1 MKAVR
6 SFTVRPHL
14 PERLAALDTLAA
26 NLRWSWHRPTRAVF
40 EEIDPAAWS
49 RTGHDPRALL
59 ASVPVARLEELA
71 ADPVFCARLD
81 AADADLAAYL
91 ARPPRHEMGLD
102 PDEVI
107 AYFSPEFGIAEA
119 VQQYSGGLGILA
131 GDHLKSCSDLGVP
144 LVGVGLFYR
153 HGYFRQSVS
162 VDGWQEERFP
172 DLDPYAM
179 SMSLCEGVRVTIEL
193 GDEHVVAQAWEM
205 AVGRT
210 RLLLL
215 DTDVADNPDHLR
227 IITDRL
233 YGGDIEHRLRQ
244 EIVLGIGGVR
254 LLDALGI
261 RAQVFHTN
269 EGHAGFLGFE
279 RIRKLMV
286 EAGLSGGA
294 ALQAARAGSVFTT
307 HTPVP
312 AGIDRF
318 PRELIEK
325 YFGGFAQQLGLTTD
339 DLMVVGHRPTDPP
352 EEKFN
357 MAVMGMRLAQRRNG
371 VAALHG
377 EVSREMFG
385 DLWPGVPVDE
395 VPITSV
401 TNGVHAPTWVSAPM
415 AGLYQQVIGPDW
427 DLREDWS
434 AITDADDR
442 ELWNAH
448 RQGTHLLVEAARA
461 RLRAAAVARDL
472 SATQL
477 SWTDTALDPDILT
490 ICFARRFATY
500 KRATLLLSQED
511 RLRKLLLDEERP
523 VQFLFAGKAHPA
535 DDGGKE
541 LIRQILSFSLDPEVR
556 HRFCFLEDYDMSIA
570 RELLHGADVWL
581 NTPLRPQEACGTSGM
596 KATMNG
602 ALNCSVLDG
611 WWAECFDPELGW
623 AIASAETLDDPLRR
637 DELEANS
644 LFDLLEHQIIPRYYD
659 RDGDLP
665 RGWIATMKRSIAQI
679 GPFVSSNRMVRDYV
693 DQLYRPAA
701 EDSRRLR
708 ADGYAG
714 ARALAS
720 WRQHVIDHWHE
731 VHVDDVHVDEGIAD
745 LFTSREVVATVA
757 LGHLSPTDV
766 EVQLVSGIVGQT
778 GELESRSTV
787 PMSPIGDPVDGHHR
801 YRGELTLD
809 TAGRRGITVRVVPR
823 HELLTD
829 PLELGC
835 VAWAG

>member
-14 PERLAALDTLAA
+14 PDALAPLDALAA
-26 NLRWSWHRPTRAVF
+26 NLRWSWHRPTRQVF
-40 EEIDPAAWS
+40 EAIDPQAWA

-59 ASVPVARLEELA
+59 ASVPVMRLEELA
-71 ADPVFCARLD
+71 ADGDFCARV
-81 AADADLAAYL
+81 AAAGRDLEEYL
-91 ARPPRHEMGLD
+91 SRPLRSDLGLG
-102 PDEVI
+102 PGEVI

-119 VQQYSGGLGILA
+119 VQQYSGGLGVLA

-179 SMSLCEGVRVTIEL
+179 AMTPCDGVRVSIEL
-193 GDEHVVAQAWEM
+193 ADEVVVAQAWEVS
-205 AVGRT
+205 VGRT
-210 RLLLL
+210 RLFLL
-215 DTDVADNPDHLR
+215 DTDVAENPDHLR

-254 LLDALGI
+254 LLEALGI
-261 RAQVFHTN
+261 HAQVFHTN

-279 RIRKLMV
+279 RIRRLMV
-286 EAGLSGGA
+286 DEGLSGGA
-294 ALQAARAGSVFTT
+294 ALQATRAGCVFTT

-318 PRELIEK
+318 PRELIDK
-325 YFGGFAQQLGLTTD
+325 YFGGFARQLGLTTD
-339 DLMVVGHRPTDPP
+339 DLMVVGHRPNDPP
-352 EEKFN
+352 DERFN

-371 VAALHG
+371 VARLHG
-377 EVSREMFG
+377 EVSRQMFG

-395 VPITSV
+395 VPIGSV

-415 AGLYQQVIGPDW
+415 AALFTRVVGEDW

-434 AITDADDR
+434 PMAEVDDG
-442 ELWNAH
+442 ELWAAH
-448 RQGTHLLVEAARA
+448 REGARALVQSARA

-477 SWTDTALDPDILT
+477 TWTDSALDPEVLT

-511 RLRKLLLDEERP
+511 RLRKLLLDPERP
-523 VQFLFAGKAHPA
+523 VQFIFAGKAHPA

-570 RELLHGADVWL
+570 RDMLHGADVWL

-611 WWAECFDPELGW
+611 WWAECFNPEVGW
-623 AIASAETLDDPLRR
+623 AIASAESVEDPVRR

-644 LFDLLEHQIIPRYYD
+644 LFDLLEHQIVPRFYQ
-659 RDGDLP
+659 REDGLP
-665 RGWIATMKRSIAQI
+665 REWIATMKRSIVQL
-679 GPFVSSNRMVRDYV
+679 GPFVNSNRMVREYV
-693 DQLYRPAA
+693 EQLYRPAA
-701 EDSRRLR
+701 ADARRLQE
-708 ADGYAG
+708 DHYAG
-714 ARALAS
+714 ARELAA

-731 VHVDDVHVDEGIAD
+731 VHVDAVDVDVRVAD
-745 LFTSREVVATVA
+745 LFTSREVTATVA
-757 LGHLSPTDV
+757 LGVLSPADV
-766 EVQLVSGIVGQT
+766 EVQLVSGLVGQT
-778 GELESRSTV
+778 GELESRATLQMV
-787 PMSPIGDPVDGHHR
+787 PTGDPVDGHHR
-801 YRGELTLD
+801 YRCELPLN

-823 HELLTD
+823 HPLLSD